1 MKKTS
6 TTKYETAVPTSRKVW
21 GVLALAGLFTCGV
34 FIGTTLNN
42 NRTPDTEFSDDAC
55 RELADKIAGETDE
68 ATLEQLGETYSE
80 HCTVAASD
88 QNTTNLSRCQWFEE
102 MLSTRLCSDDT
113 LKSNSINYSCLEQ
126 NIGIYNK
133 LVTYGCPEN
142 RDKYVEILGNQ
153 ASLLKLMFGES
164 VLDTDK
170 LSTCERIEQLLTGPL
185 GGADTNDPDEH
196 LYKAEIYARLAER
209 GCPENAD
216 KYRALAA
223 SEIEITTALRPVE
236 DMSDSDV
243 ADVVDVYKKVKMQ
256 AAAQQ
261 VIDTLQK
268 VSEPT
273 IDFIL
278 KLEKI
283 VNEE

>member
-6 TTKYETAVPTSRKVW
+6 ATKYETAVPTSRKVL
-21 GVLALAGLFTCGV
+21 GVLALVGLFTCGV
-34 FIGTTLNN
+34 FVGTTLND
-42 NRTPDTEFSDDAC
+42 NRTPNADGRIIAFSESDCYAIINKIKAATDADLLEELKDIYNDNCAGRAIDVKSFAQENDNDADDAPV
-55 RELADKIAGETDE
+55 
-68 ATLEQLGETYSE
+68 ATCG
-80 HCTVAASD
+80 
-88 QNTTNLSRCQWFEE
+88 
-102 MLSTRLCSDDT
+102 
-113 LKSNSINYSCLEQ
+113 
-126 NIGIYNK
+126 
-133 LVTYGCPEN
+133 
-142 RDKYVEILGNQ
+142 
-153 ASLLKLMFGES
+153 
-164 VLDTDK
+164 
-170 LSTCERIEQLLTGPL
+170 RIEQLLAQQLMPEEDSN
-185 GGADTNDPDEH
+185 AYAH
-196 LYKAEIYARLAER
+196 LNNANTYARMAER

-223 SEIEITTALRPVE
+223 REIEITTALEPVE
-236 DMSDSDV
+236 YMPESRV
-243 ADVVDVYKKVKMQ
+243 ENVIDVYKKVKMR

>member
-6 TTKYETAVPTSRKVW
+6 TTKYETTVPTSRKVW

-88 QNTTNLSRCQWFEE
+88 QNTTSLSRCQWFEKV
-102 MLSTRLCSDDT
+102 LSARLCPDDN
-113 LKSNSINYSCLEQ
+113 LMNDRYCLEQ
-126 NIGIYNK
+126 NIDIYKK

-142 RDKYVEILGNQ
+142 RDKYFEMASNQ
-153 ASLLKLMFGES
+153 DTLFNAVFGEYNF
-164 VLDTDK
+164 VTK
-170 LSTCERIEQLLTGPL
+170 EVSTCERIEQLLKGRL
-185 GGADTNDPDEH
+185 NSKDIDNFNYH
-196 LYKAEIYARLAER
+196 LENAEIYARLAER

-223 SEIEITTALRPVE
+223 SEIEITTALQPVE
-236 DMSDSDV
+236 YMQTYDIEN
-243 ADVVDVYKKVKMQ
+243 VVDVYKKVKMQ

-278 KLEKI
+278 ELEKI

>member
-42 NRTPDTEFSDDAC
+42 NRTPDTDSRVIEFS
-55 RELADKIAGETDE
+55 EIA
-68 ATLEQLGETYSE
+68 
-80 HCTVAASD
+80 
-88 QNTTNLSRCQWFEE
+88 
-102 MLSTRLCSDDT
+102 CSDIVGKIRDT
-113 LKSNSINYSCLEQ
+113 TDADLLEELKDVYNDNCAGRVIHVKPVVSQ
-126 NIGIYNK
+126 N
-133 LVTYGCPEN
+133 
-142 RDKYVEILGNQ
+142 
-153 ASLLKLMFGES
+153 
-164 VLDTDK
+164 DTDADDTSV
-170 LSTCERIEQLLTGPL
+170 STCERIEQLLRQQL
-185 GGADTNDPDEH
+185 YSEENNDAYFH
-196 LYKAEIYARLAER
+196 LSNANTYARLAER
-209 GCPENAD
+209 GCQENAD

-223 SEIEITTALRPVE
+223 SEIEITTALQPVE
-236 DMSDSDV
+236 DMSESSV
-243 ADVVDVYKKVKMQ
+243 ENVVDVYKKVKMQ

>member
-6 TTKYETAVPTSRKVW
+6 ATKYETAVPTSRKVW

-42 NRTPDTEFSDDAC
+42 NHAPDTDNRVIEFSKDDCYTIINKIKDVTDADLLEELKDIYNDNCAGRAIDVKSFAQENDNDADDAPV
-55 RELADKIAGETDE
+55 
-68 ATLEQLGETYSE
+68 ATCG
-80 HCTVAASD
+80 
-88 QNTTNLSRCQWFEE
+88 
-102 MLSTRLCSDDT
+102 
-113 LKSNSINYSCLEQ
+113 
-126 NIGIYNK
+126 
-133 LVTYGCPEN
+133 
-142 RDKYVEILGNQ
+142 
-153 ASLLKLMFGES
+153 
-164 VLDTDK
+164 
-170 LSTCERIEQLLTGPL
+170 RIEKLLAQQLMPEEDSN
-185 GGADTNDPDEH
+185 AYAH
-196 LYKAEIYARLAER
+196 LNNANTYARMAER

-223 SEIEITTALRPVE
+223 REIEITTALQPVE
-236 DMSDSDV
+236 DMPEPSV
-243 ADVVDVYKKVKMQ
+243 ENVVDVYKKVKMQ

>member
-6 TTKYETAVPTSRKVW
+6 TTKYETTVPTSRKVW

-80 HCTVAASD
+80 HCNVDASD
-88 QNTTNLSRCQWFEE
+88 QNTTSLSRCQWFEKI
-102 MLSTRLCSDDT
+102 LSARLCPDDNLMNDSYC
-113 LKSNSINYSCLEQ
+113 LKQ
-126 NIGIYNK
+126 NIDIYKK

-142 RDKYVEILGNQ
+142 RDKYVEMASNQ
-153 ASLLKLMFGES
+153 DTLLNAVFGEYNF
-164 VLDTDK
+164 VTK
-170 LSTCERIEQLLTGPL
+170 EVSTCERIEQLLKGRLNPK
-185 GGADTNDPDEH
+185 DVDNFNYH
-196 LYKAEIYARLAER
+196 LENAEIYARLAER

-223 SEIEITTALRPVE
+223 SEIEITTALQPVE
-236 DMSDSDV
+236 AMSDIDV
-243 ADVVDVYKKVKMQ
+243 AEVVDVYKKVKMQ